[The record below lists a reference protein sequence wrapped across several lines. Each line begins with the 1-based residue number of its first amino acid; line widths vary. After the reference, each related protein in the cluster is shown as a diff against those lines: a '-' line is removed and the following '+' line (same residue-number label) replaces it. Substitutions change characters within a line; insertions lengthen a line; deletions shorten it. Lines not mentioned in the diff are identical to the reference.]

1 MNPDH
6 AVGGL
11 AATGLSGMLT
21 TCLAYWQGVPAD
33 VAASEAGLI
42 VLALGAVAGIVQ
54 ALARGRGTERAC
66 PRLQSENGEQK

>member
-1 MNPDH
+1 MNSSH

-21 TCLAYWQGVPAD
+21 TVLAYWQDVPAD

-42 VLALGAVAGIVQ
+42 VLALGAIVGIGQ
-54 ALARGRGTERAC
+54 ALLGKASASRSSR
-66 PRLQSENGEQK
+66 P